1 MNKIILTGS
10 DLTTENFSEVSKSFD
25 TKIEL
30 SKESIT
36 RIKKCRE
43 GLENTLRGDRVIY
56 GINTGFGSLANIKI
70 DNDKLA
76 ALQRNLIRSHTAG
89 TGELLSREVVRGSM
103 ILRLNTLA
111 LGHSGVRIEIANLL
125 VDMLNNG
132 IYPQIPR
139 NGSVGASGDLAL
151 LSAMALA
158 MTEPD
163 VSKYQPMVDI
173 QDSSGNWVEM
183 KSAEALKSKG
193 LKPVTLQAKE
203 GIALNNGCQVSNS
216 IASIAM
222 DMIFKGFTAT
232 ILASTISIQAIL
244 GNTTPFD
251 SRVHRV
257 RPHAGQS
264 KIAEVMLSL
273 LGGSKLVDTEFSKV
287 QDAYSMRCMP
297 QVAGSAFDIL
307 KMSKNTLEI
316 EMNSATDNP
325 LLFENGDT
333 LDSIS
338 GGNFHGA
345 PIAHACDIAIIAV
358 TDLASI
364 AERRTFRLI
373 TGVHSGLPSFLTENP
388 GLSSGLMIAQYTSA
402 NLVTLCK
409 SLCFPSSVDTIP
421 TCEGQEDHVS
431 MAPVSAWRLLEVAK
445 AFVSVCAIELLVSCQ
460 AVEMRMKKL
469 GIKNNDGLSKIT
481 KKAFDIVRAKVSF
494 ISNDEPI
501 SPHIKKLENTI
512 LSGNLNII
520 DSLV

>member
-1 MNKIILTGS
+1 M
-10 DLTTENFSEVSKSFD
+10 
-25 TKIEL
+25 
-30 SKESIT
+30 
-36 RIKKCRE
+36 
-43 GLENTLRGDRVIY
+43 
-56 GINTGFGSLANIKI
+56 
-70 DNDKLA
+70 
-76 ALQRNLIRSHTAG
+76 
-89 TGELLSREVVRGSM
+89 
-103 ILRLNTLA
+103 
-111 LGHSGVRIEIANLL
+111 
-125 VDMLNNG
+125 
-132 IYPQIPR
+132 
-139 NGSVGASGDLAL
+139 
-151 LSAMALA
+151 
-158 MTEPD
+158 
-163 VSKYQPMVDI
+163 
-173 QDSSGNWVEM
+173 
-183 KSAEALKSKG
+183 
-193 LKPVTLQAKE
+193 
-203 GIALNNGCQVSNS
+203 
-216 IASIAM
+216 
-222 DMIFKGFTAT
+222 
-232 ILASTISIQAIL
+232 
-244 GNTTPFD
+244 
-251 SRVHRV
+251 
-257 RPHAGQS
+257 
-264 KIAEVMLSL
+264 
-273 LGGSKLVDTEFSKV
+273 DTEFSKV

-373 TGVHSGLPSFLTENP
+373 TGNHSGLPSFLTDNP

-460 AVEMRMKKL
+460 AVEMRMKRL
-469 GIKNNDGLSKIT
+469 GIKNNSGLSKIT
-481 KKAFDIVRAKVSF
+481 KKVFDIVRDKVSF
-494 ISNDEPI
+494 ISDDEPI
-501 SPHIKKLENTI
+501 SPHIKNVEKII
-512 LSGNLNII
+512 LSGKLNII